1 MISPVAFSLK
11 TRRVPV
17 SFVTIAHSVRR
28 SDARTLLVAPLIR
41 PIVRFLKFGST
52 NRTGSNRRLAS
63 QKATVRYR
71 PRSCPLRSSELYDWN
86 WDICRLSAFSEA
98 ELGSRH
104 WPYES
109 RGAPLIA
116 GCPSVSIGQ
125 TGAIKKSHPS
135 PDRFCDLVV
144 CLNLH

>member
-86 WDICRLSAFSEA
+86 WAVFGLS
-98 ELGSRH
+98 GSGIENGKSCH
-104 WPYES
+104 
-109 RGAPLIA
+109 
-116 GCPSVSIGQ
+116 SVSDPLAG
-125 TGAIKKSHPS
+125 T
-135 PDRFCDLVV
+135 RLVP
-144 CLNLH
+144 LHEAHQRGKPILATSRSFILVDTEMG